1 MKTSIAVMAVFVIGL
16 LMLGCSGKPIES
28 DPEEDINLSVTD
40 KEVIRGANNFG
51 FNLFQA
57 INNEKAEENVFISP
71 LSVSVALGMVSN
83 GAAGDTRDS
92 ILKVLDLVG
101 LSLED
106 VNQTY
111 RLLIDHLTTL
121 DSNVAMEI
129 ANSNWLR
136 QGINFKEQF
145 VRLNRDYFD
154 AEVHSVDFLNP
165 ATLSAINNWVS
176 EKTHGKI
183 KKILNGLDPL
193 TILILIN
200 AVYFK
205 GSWTYEFDPEYT
217 ENLLFYPANGSTIQ
231 TATMSQRAEFLYYQ
245 NESFQSVDL
254 PYGDEKFSMTIFL
267 PSPSSS
273 VDEFIGNFSRENFEA
288 WLEEYHRDTVNLYLP
303 KFELEL
309 KYKLNDVLTALG
321 MGIAFVPS
329 MTGFANIVEGIEL
342 YISQVIHKTY
352 VKVDEEGT
360 EAAAVTAVVFGTTS
374 GPPDPEIFMRIDR
387 PFVFVI
393 RDNTTNAILFM
404 GKILNPQG

>member
-1 MKTSIAVMAVFVIGL
+1 MKTCKAIMAAMMIGL

-28 DPEEDINLSVTD
+28 EPDEDINLSVTD
-40 KEVIRGANNFG
+40 KEVVRGANNFG
-51 FNLFQA
+51 FNFFQA
-57 INNEKAEENVFISP
+57 INNDNPDKNIFISP
-71 LSVSVALGMVSN
+71 LSVSVALGMASN

-92 ILKVLDLVG
+92 ILKVLDLAG

-106 VNQTY
+106 VNQAY
-111 RLLIDHLTTL
+111 RVLIDHLTTL

-136 QGINFKEQF
+136 QGIDFKEQF
-145 VRLNRDYFD
+145 VKLNRDYFD
-154 AEVHSVDFLNP
+154 AEVRSVDFLDP
-165 ATLSAINNWVS
+165 ATLDAINNWVS

-183 KKILNGLDPL
+183 ETILDYIDPL

-205 GSWTYEFDPEYT
+205 GTWTYEFDPEYT
-217 ENLLFYPANGSTIQ
+217 EDLPFYPADGSMIQ

-245 NESFQSVDL
+245 SDAFQSVDL

-273 VDEFIGNFSRENFEA
+273 VDEFIGNFTRINFEA

-321 MGIAFVPS
+321 MGIAFIPS

-360 EAAAVTAVVFGTTS
+360 EAAAVTAIVFETT
-374 GPPDPEIFMRIDR
+374 GIDPDPEIYMCIDR

-393 RDNTTNAILFM
+393 RDNTTDAILFM